1 MPSSTSQ
8 FTILG
13 ASGFVGSA
21 LTASLRA
28 RGHEVFAP
36 TRADPAVFQR
46 SLGHVIYC
54 IGMTADFRSKPFET
68 VDAHVGVL
76 AEVLGRASFDS
87 LLYLSSTRVYG
98 NAARACEDAQLLVNP
113 NDPSDLY
120 NLSKLTGEALCRS
133 CGKSGVRVARLS
145 NVVGPD
151 PESPNFLSSLVREA
165 LAGRIEL
172 RSDPASAKDY
182 VLLEDVVDLLPAI
195 AVAGEQWLYNVA
207 SGAAISHAQLVS
219 ALVSLTGCQS
229 AVVPGSPRFDFPE
242 IDIARIRTEFRF
254 TPSPI
259 LGHLPRLV
267 DAVRRHLA
275 PSPQA
280 LE

>member
-13 ASGFVGSA
+13 ASGFIGSA
-21 LTASLRA
+21 LAASLRA
-28 RGHEVFAP
+28 HGHEVFAP
-36 TRADPAVFQR
+36 ARADPAVFQR
-46 SLGHVIYC
+46 RLGHVIYC

-76 AEVLGRASFDS
+76 AEVLARARFDS

-133 CGKSGVRVARLS
+133 CGKQGVRVARLS

-151 PESPNFLSSLVREA
+151 PDSPNFLSSLVREA

-182 VLLEDVVDLLPAI
+182 VLLDDVVDLLPAI

-219 ALVSLTGCQS
+219 RLVSLTGCQS

-254 TPSPI
+254 TPSPV
-259 LGHLPRLV
+259 LDRLPRLV
-267 DAVRRHLA
+267 DALRRHLA